1 MCIMVDDHLHNS
13 NPDPNTLKELRT
25 RLGWTQIQMAEALGV
40 TERTIQRVE
49 RGEYELN
56 LKIWQIK
63 KFLSLLSQA
72 EMSIDN
78 LPDSPG

>member
-1 MCIMVDDHLHNS
+1 MVDDHLNNR
-13 NPDPNTLKELRT
+13 NPDSNTLKELRI
-25 RLGWTQIQMAEALGV
+25 RLGWTQPQMAEALGV

-63 KFLSLLSQA
+63 KFLSLLKQA
-72 EMSIDN
+72 QMSIDS
-78 LPDSPG
+78 LPDAPT